1 MKNSVQAYD
10 IQLFAAPE
18 GAENISGVQAPDAGG
33 QTTGVNTA
41 SDAGEQ
47 DRSARFKALI
57 EGEFK
62 DEYNA
67 SVQSIVTKRLRGS
80 EEAAK
85 KYKLLAPAIAA
96 LEQRYGTQPGDAA
109 ALARALE
116 DDGTGA
122 RQGAGEDERREKT
135 SRLYGRW
142 LRQAADLRGACP
154 GFDLSKELKNPQFCE
169 LLRSGASVRAAY
181 ELANRERIMRAAAR
195 DMEEKLTRRILAGD
209 SRPREGGLSG
219 QSAAAVHSDV
229 AGMSKAA
236 RQEIIRRV
244 QRGEKIAF

>member
-18 GAENISGVQAPDAGG
+18 GAEDISGVQTPDAGG
-33 QTTGVNTA
+33 QTAGVNTA

-109 ALARALE
+109 ALARA
-116 DDGTGA
+116 

-181 ELANRERIMRAAAR
+181 ELANRESIMRAAAR

>member
-18 GAENISGVQAPDAGG
+18 GAEDISGVQAPDAGG

-57 EGEFK
+57 EGEFR

-122 RQGAGEDERREKT
+122 RHGAGEDERRPPAFTASGCGRRQTCAEPAPAST
-135 SRLYGRW
+135 SR
-142 LRQAADLRGACP
+142 
-154 GFDLSKELKNPQFCE
+154 
-169 LLRSGASVRAAY
+169 RS
-181 ELANRERIMRAAAR
+181 
-195 DMEEKLTRRILAGD
+195 
-209 SRPREGGLSG
+209 
-219 QSAAAVHSDV
+219 
-229 AGMSKAA
+229 
-236 RQEIIRRV
+236 
-244 QRGEKIAF
+244 

>member
-18 GAENISGVQAPDAGG
+18 GAEDISGVQAPDAGG

-96 LEQRYGTQPGDAA
+96 LE
-109 ALARALE
+109 

-181 ELANRERIMRAAAR
+181 ELANRESIMRAAAR

>member
-18 GAENISGVQAPDAGG
+18 GAENISGVQAP
-33 QTTGVNTA
+33 
-41 SDAGEQ
+41 DAGEQ

-122 RQGAGEDERREKT
+122 RHGAGEDERREKT

-181 ELANRERIMRAAAR
+181 ELANRESIMRAAAR

>member
-18 GAENISGVQAPDAGG
+18 GAEDISGVQTPDAGG
-33 QTTGVNTA
+33 QTAGVNTA

-181 ELANRERIMRAAAR
+181 ELANRESIMRAAAR